1 MVQEAENLKEWIELQ
16 LKLQRKLQRELKQ
29 SQVFE
34 DSLNQY
40 AKIFHRDFKKM
51 QRVEPPSF
59 YRALLKTD
67 VLFIGDFHSLGQSQ
81 KFLLRLLRDKNLRK
95 PEFLGLEALDS
106 KDEKILHRLLLN
118 PKSLTEDM
126 IKKLLPIDDWGSS
139 WQNYREIFLECHKN
153 SIKIKGLK
161 AEKKSLKQRDEEA
174 AMRISQFSGPSWI
187 FFGEFHC
194 ARPHLPMCLRTLNSK
209 KKIVVLQQNEDRL
222 LEQHL
227 QEISSHRRLYFQSK
241 SSSSID
247 LFCALHTPAWV
258 KWQSYLDQ
266 QNRIEGDESP
276 ISAQEQIHW
285 SLETL
290 WSFLKDPRYLSSRS
304 LDDLLD
310 VNVIAIHDE
319 DFDLSVKSLP
329 SSKRKEFLR
338 SIEFTRTAS
347 FSNERKIFISETSIN
362 SCAQAAAA
370 YLYQSWSGQG
380 LIYRNFLQS
389 ALTESICFFLTKIL
403 NHSRKTKPWH
413 ELRSLDKDLAKAV
426 SRGRNSI
433 SVFSTK
439 KDFLLSQRKEWIA
452 GGIQLGRILA
462 DLLFE
467 AFLAGEFSKARL
479 NRFLTQA
486 PKNDREILERL
497 IEIQS
502 IGKSFE
508 RPIRN

>member
-1 MVQEAENLKEWIELQ
+1 MVLEAKNLKEWIELQ
-16 LKLQRKLQRELKQ
+16 LALQRKLQRELKQ
-29 SQVFE
+29 SQILE

-40 AKIFHRDFKKM
+40 AKFFHRDFKKM
-51 QRVEPPSF
+51 QRVEASSF
-59 YRALLKTD
+59 HQALLKAD
-67 VLFIGDFHSLGQSQ
+67 ALFVGDFHSLGQSQ
-81 KFLLRLLRDKNLRK
+81 KFLLRLLRDKNIRK
-95 PEFLGLEALDS
+95 PEFIGLEALDP
-106 KDEKILHRLLLN
+106 KDEKILHRLLSN
-118 PKSLTEDM
+118 PNNLTEKM
-126 IKKLLPIDDWGSS
+126 VKKILPIDDWGSS
-139 WQNYREIFLECHKN
+139 WQNYREIFLECCKN
-153 SIKIKGLK
+153 SIAIIGLRS
-161 AEKKSLKQRDEEA
+161 EKKSLTQRDEEA
-174 AMRISQFSGPSWI
+174 AKRISQLSGPSWI

-194 ARPHLPMCLRTLNSK
+194 ARSHLPAKLRSMDSK

-222 LEQHL
+222 LASHL
-227 QEISSHRRLYFQSK
+227 HEIGTKRCLYFQSK
-241 SSSSID
+241 SPSPIT

-266 QNRIEGDESP
+266 QTRIQGDESL

-290 WSFLKDPRYLSSRS
+290 WTFLKDPRYPQTKNLG
-304 LDDLLD
+304 DLLD

-319 DFDLSVKSLP
+319 DFDLSVKSL
-329 SSKRKEFLR
+329 SASQKKEFLR
-338 SIEFTRTAS
+338 SIEFTRVAS
-347 FSNERKIFISETSIN
+347 FSNDRKIFITETTIN

-370 YLYQSWSGQG
+370 YLYQSWSGQS
-380 LIYRNFLQS
+380 LIYKNFLQS
-389 ALTESICFFLTKIL
+389 TLTESLCFFLTKIL

-413 ELRSLDKDLAKAV
+413 ELRSLDKDLASAV
-426 SRGRNSI
+426 WRGRNSI

-452 GGIQLGRILA
+452 GGVQLGRIFA

-486 PKNDREILERL
+486 PRNEKEIIERL

-502 IGKSFE
+502 VGKSFE
-508 RPIRN
+508 APSRS